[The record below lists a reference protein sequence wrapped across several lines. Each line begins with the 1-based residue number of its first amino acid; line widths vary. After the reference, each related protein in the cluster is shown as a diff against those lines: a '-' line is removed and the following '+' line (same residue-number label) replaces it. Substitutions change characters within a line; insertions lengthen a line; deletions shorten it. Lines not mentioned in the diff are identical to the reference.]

1 LLKTRNGKAGFFPLL
16 EATRISVMPHTI
28 AQLNIM
34 ALEKILKKHAE
45 DFASGNPAAQ
55 VVSRGLGVI
64 GVGLWPVLDHF
75 LFRSAHPEER
85 AREFTELGYTRDISS
100 RILGRHRDPVHVY
113 RCRCLPAILIE
124 ETRAPESKEW
134 GKIFD
139 GNAPYVIGVRV
150 ADIDEATFHL
160 EKQAVRFLRPGAGKS
175 GEDIRS
181 IAAVPAFQDGKERSV
196 LLLVE
201 RHVTGMNYFAPGFW
215 NKA

>member
-1 LLKTRNGKAGFFPLL
+1 
-16 EATRISVMPHTI
+16 MPHTI

>member
-1 LLKTRNGKAGFFPLL
+1 
-16 EATRISVMPHTI
+16 MPHTI

-64 GVGLWPVLDHF
+64 GVGLWPVVDHF

-139 GNAPYVIGVRV
+139 GNTPYVIGVRV

-160 EKQAVRFLRPGAGKS
+160 EKQAVRFLRPGAGKP
-175 GEDIRS
+175 GEDIRA
-181 IAAVPAFQDGKERSV
+181 IAAVPAFQDGKEKSV